1 MIPTDTPDGL
11 RRQNELLKAEL
22 EREKCERQLE
32 AGSSALMRL
41 ITDNVADL
49 IAVVDTQGRRIWNN
63 QSYHTTLGYS
73 PEEIAGTD
81 SLIEIHPEDLP
92 HVVEVFRESI
102 QTGVGK
108 RIRYRMKH
116 KRGHWVLLESNAKV
130 VRNHDNK
137 VECIIL
143 VARDI
148 GITRQS
154 EDDLLQTRKME
165 SMASVFGHVAG
176 ELNNLL
182 TVQMAN
188 LSMARL
194 LTKPNS
200 ETSKYLSDAVNAATR
215 SQVVVSQ
222 LFSLS
227 AEGAGGTPNVQGP
240 SSNVILDP
248 LIRELALEV
257 VPSGANARF
266 EYGNK
271 CRAACVV
278 ASRPALKEALKNL
291 LNNALESMDAVSHRG
306 IIRVDQTIEVVH
318 AGDTTAHHLSPGEY
332 VVLRIRDQG
341 CGIPEHLI
349 HKVFDPYYSTK
360 EGHQGLGL
368 SYAFST
374 ISKLHGTILISSQE
388 RTSTLVTV
396 FLPVVHGTSRETGSI
411 PVLTPGFT
419 AAHKVVP
426 KRILLMDDEKFVRDF
441 VAAMLEQHGYVVTST
456 VEGSETIS
464 EFTKALTADQPYD
477 LIILDLLVPEG
488 VGGESAFA
496 VLRSMQADVK
506 AIATTGYPNHHI
518 MQDPGKYGFS
528 GSIAKPFKMDQLEA
542 EIKRVLGI

>member
-1 MIPTDTPDGL
+1 MIPTNTVDAL

-22 EREKCERQLE
+22 EREKSERQLE

-49 IAVVDTQGRRIWNN
+49 IAVVDVHGRRIWNN
-63 QSYHTTLGYS
+63 QSYYTTLGYT

-92 HVVEVFRESI
+92 NVVEVFRKSI

-116 KRGHWVLLESNAKV
+116 KQGHWVWLESNAKV
-130 VRNHDNK
+130 IRNHDGK
-137 VECIIL
+137 VECIVL

-148 GITRQS
+148 EVTRQS
-154 EDDLLQTRKME
+154 EEDLLQTRKME
-165 SMASVFGHVAG
+165 SIAAVFGHVAQ

-182 TVQMAN
+182 TVQMGN

-194 LTKPNS
+194 LTQPNS
-200 ETSKYLSDAVNAATR
+200 ETAKYLADAVDAANR
-215 SQVVVSQ
+215 SQAVVSQ

-227 AEGAGGTPNVQGP
+227 SEGSPGPASPQGP
-240 SSNVILDP
+240 SGNVNLDQ
-248 LIRELALEV
+248 LVRELALEV
-257 VPSGANARF
+257 VPAGSIARL
-266 EYGNK
+266 EYVNK
-271 CRAACVV
+271 CRSACAV

-291 LNNALESMDAVSHRG
+291 LTNALESMTQRG
-306 IIRVDQTIEVVH
+306 IIRVDQNIEVVH
-318 AGDTTAHHLSPGEY
+318 AGDTSAHHLSPGEY

-341 CGIPEHLI
+341 CGISEHII
-349 HKVFDPYYSTK
+349 HKVFDPYFTTK
-360 EGHQGLGL
+360 DGHQGLGL
-368 SYAFST
+368 SYAFSIIT
-374 ISKLHGTILISSQE
+374 KLRGTILISSQE
-388 RTSTLVTV
+388 RASTLVTV
-396 FLPVVHGTSRETGSI
+396 FLPAVRGTTGETASI
-411 PVLTPGFT
+411 PVQAPGVTPS
-419 AAHKVVP
+419 HKVVP
-426 KRILLMDDEKFVRDF
+426 KRILLMDDEKFVREF
-441 VAAMLEQHGYVVTST
+441 VAAMLEQHGYEVTST

-464 EFTKALTADQPYD
+464 EFTKALTEDRPYD

-496 VLRSMQADVK
+496 VLRSMQDDVK

-518 MQDPGKYGFS
+518 MQNPERYGFS

-542 EIKRVLGI
+542 EIKRVLGVG